1 MADTTPAANALESTL
16 EALQAI
22 ANAKGYVTTDD
33 VLEAWTGEDEID
45 ASSLETL
52 NESLGELGID
62 VRDDTL
68 RSDRGRRTRPLD
80 SATGETDDTISLYL
94 REIGS
99 IPLLD
104 ADDEKTLAQQL
115 EAGLAARLRLGDP
128 TEIFEMP
135 DAELQA
141 LRKQGLAGEEARKR
155 LIQANSRLVVHIAK
169 KYVGNGVPFQDLI
182 QEGNLGLMRAV
193 EKFDYHKGF
202 KFSTYATWWIRQAI
216 TRALAD
222 QSRTIRVPVH
232 MAEQISKLT
241 AVTRQLEQELG
252 RDPSTEEIA
261 AELDMPVARVEQ
273 VIQIARRPIS
283 LEMPVGEESDSEY
296 GDFLQDKDALE
307 PTELAGREMLR
318 DEIEA
323 VLDSLSEREA
333 EVLSLR
339 YGLKDGTPHTLEEV
353 GAKFGVTRERIRQIE
368 TKAIR
373 RLRHPTR
380 SNKLRDYLR

>member
-1 MADTTPAANALESTL
+1 M
-16 EALQAI
+16 
-22 ANAKGYVTTDD
+22 Y
-33 VLEAWTGEDEID
+33 
-45 ASSLETL
+45 
-52 NESLGELGID
+52 
-62 VRDDTL
+62 
-68 RSDRGRRTRPLD
+68 
-80 SATGETDDTISLYL
+80 
-94 REIGS
+94 
-99 IPLLD
+99 
-104 ADDEKTLAQQL
+104 
-115 EAGLAARLRLGDP
+115 
-128 TEIFEMP
+128 
-135 DAELQA
+135 
-141 LRKQGLAGEEARKR
+141 
-155 LIQANSRLVVHIAK
+155 RLVVHIAK

>member
-1 MADTTPAANALESTL
+1 MADITPTANALETTL

-33 VLEAWTGEDEID
+33 VLEAWTGEAGID
-45 ASSLETL
+45 AASLETVNQTL
-52 NESLGELGID
+52 AELGID

-115 EAGLAARLRLGDP
+115 EAGLAAKLRLGDP

-135 DAELQA
+135 DAELQV

-252 RDPSTEEIA
+252 RDPSTQEIA